1 MGKKSQRRKAR
12 AEKRNRDPQ
21 KLLKKQKKRE
31 ERLQRKMV
39 SLAKKDPPTQEANQ
53 I

>member
-21 KLLKKQKKRE
+21 RILKKQKKRE
-31 ERLQRKMV
+31 ERLQKKMV
-39 SLAKKDPPTQEANQ
+39 ALAEKEPIIQEANQ